1 LKTLKIVMSVLL
13 FSVSI
18 FMISNETAEATE
30 FRTVKHVTSSNLNVK
45 EEKTTNSKTL
55 TTLPRGT
62 HVTVFSDDGYW
73 AHIEYKRIKGYVSS
87 EFLEYSDS
95 ILQIAS
101 SKSGLVVKDIPSKS
115 GKTVATLS
123 YNMIVEE
130 FDTENGWSF
139 VQYGNITGYV
149 ATSFIGN
156 ANIVTKYVNSSGLIV
171 RNIASQSGEN
181 IGALNFGEKVE
192 VLSTLKGWSYI
203 HNEDYSGYVVG
214 SFLTNKDPNY
224 VPVVIPSNNNSGSG
238 YQTGFKNCT
247 ELRKV
252 YPAGVSSSH
261 PAYLPKFDR
270 DKDNWG
276 CE

>member
-1 LKTLKIVMSVLL
+1 MKTIKIIMSVLL

-18 FMISNETAEATE
+18 FMISNETAVAAD

-55 TTLPRGT
+55 VTLPKGT

-73 AHIEYKRIKGYVSS
+73 AHIQYKRVTGYVESD
-87 EFLEYSDS
+87 FLEYSDS

-115 GKTVATLS
+115 GKTVSTLS

-130 FDTENGWSF
+130 FDAENGWSF

-156 ANIVTKYVNSSGLIV
+156 ANMVTKYVNSSGLTV
-171 RNIASQSGEN
+171 RNIASPSGEN
-181 IGALNFGEKVE
+181 IGTLDFGDKVE

-203 HNEDYSGYVVG
+203 HNSDYSGYVVG
-214 SFLTNKDPNY
+214 SSLSNKDPNSY
-224 VPVVIPSNNNSGSG
+224 VPVVNSSNNNGSG

-252 YPAGVSSSH
+252 YPNGVSSSH

-270 DKDNWG
+270 DKDGWG